1 MNTPTTS
8 SLLTPR
14 PFYVGTELPVFIAD
28 LSPAQAELDLARQA
42 LDELRITHPESP
54 SSNVKATYMSPWTS
68 HLLNPKLGPLTN
80 IVAGVGREAS
90 KTLSADLNSLNMD
103 LVVTDCWG
111 IIYDKSS
118 YTQVHNHFPVEFA
131 CSIYLEAH
139 PDSAPLIFAGKLSIQ
154 PTPGMLIMFPGIL
167 NHEVPVTAG
176 RRVVIA
182 MNLNK
187 RALFERLINP
197 ASPDTAAILE
207 GLTRVNQ

>member
-1 MNTPTTS
+1 MDTTTNPS
-8 SLLTPR
+8 IITPR
-14 PFYVGTELPVFIAD
+14 SVYVGTELPVFIAD
-28 LSPAQAELDLARQA
+28 LSPAKAQLELARQA

-54 SSNVKATYMSPWTS
+54 NSNVKATYMSPWTS

-80 IVAGVGREAS
+80 IVAAIGREVS
-90 KTLSADLNSLNMD
+90 KTLSADLNNLNMD

-118 YTQVHNHFPVEFA
+118 YTQVHNHFPCEFA

-139 PDSAPLIFAGKLSIQ
+139 PDSAPIIFAGKLNVK
-154 PTPGMLIMFPGIL
+154 PTPGMLVMFPGIL
-167 NHEVPVTAG
+167 NHEVPATDG

-187 RALFERLINP
+187 RALFDRLVT
-197 ASPDTAAILE
+197 TA
-207 GLTRVNQ
+207 